1 MGTWC
6 LAPRPVEDP
15 RDGTREGQL
24 WRSDPARGY
33 GRCAGSGTALSLR
46 SGQHERHLSFE
57 PLEDRRLLS
66 VVPAVLADW
75 QAQPTLRLHLL
86 NALDASGSSSP
97 YGLSPNQVRGAYG
110 LGTYASG
117 VLSNGISFGGI
128 NGDGT
133 GQTIAIVDVY
143 DDPNAATDL
152 NTFSTYFGLPT
163 FGSSGGPTF
172 EKLNQTGG
180 TSLPVTDP
188 SGPYSSTGAN
198 TWEIEESLDIEWAHA
213 MAPMANIIL
222 FEATSASNSDLYT
235 AVQTAAKT
243 SGVVAVSMSWSG
255 AEYSGETG
263 DDSYFTT
270 PSGHLGG
277 SATMGGTEL
286 AGGVTFLAAAGDSG
300 AYASNTTT
308 ISPQYPATSPNVV
321 AVGGTT
327 LNVSGNTWS
336 SETTWGNG
344 TSSGS
349 AGGGG
354 GGISAYESQPSY
366 QKGVVSN
373 YSTTNRTYP
382 DVSADA
388 NPNTGVPV
396 CDSWDF
402 GSSTP
407 WFGGY
412 IGGTSLATPLW
423 AGMIAVADQGRAT
436 RGLGSLNG
444 ATQTLPDLYKLAASD
459 FHDITSGSSTGPSPT
474 YSPATGYDL
483 TSGRGSPVANLLIPQ
498 LVGPTQLA
506 FGQPPTSAGAGATIS
521 PAVTVLVEDSLGN
534 VVAGDSS
541 SVTLSIANNPGGGTL
556 SGTLT
561 VAAVNGVATFNNLSI
576 NLAGS
581 GYTLQASDTT
591 GTGLL
596 TVTSAPFNIATPPT
610 VATPAAAN
618 PNPVTGTSTSLSV
631 LGADSAGEST
641 LSYTWAATTLPAG
654 AAAPVFSAN
663 GTNAAKNS
671 TATFSEAGTY
681 VLTATI
687 TDAGG
692 GSVTSSV
699 SVTVDQTA
707 TSVTVAPATVVLA
720 SGGTQQFTA
729 TVLDQF
735 GAALASQPV
744 FTWSATSGS
753 ITSGGLFTAAAAA
766 ATVTAEYPLAGGGSL
781 SGAAQVSI
789 DQPPTVATPAAASPA
804 TVTGTSTTLS
814 VLGADVAGESTLTY
828 TWTATTV
835 PSGAAQPTYSV
846 NDSNA
851 AKTTTAT
858 FSKAGTYVF
867 QATITDAGGFSA
879 YSSVSVTVNQTLA
892 SFSIAPGPVV
902 TLSTHS
908 QVQFSTAELDQFGNP
923 MSGTPPPVTWTAASG
938 TITST
943 GLYTSPST
951 AGSDTVTAG
960 YPLAGGGSLNGT
972 ASVTVVAPVSWWKL
986 NEGSG
991 TTANDSGSGTADPG
1005 TITSGTWI
1013 EPPSSVD
1020 ESSALQFNGSSS
1032 VVALGDPSKLQF
1044 TSQITFS
1051 AWINPSNSTSNQ
1063 LIIDDGSSSSSEVY
1077 LGIGGGY
1084 YVVGADAGSYV
1095 AQYAIPSGDLNT
1107 WVQLVGTYD
1116 GTTWRL
1122 YRDGQL
1128 VASTADAGF
1137 TLPNGTWDIGAGT
1150 FTHRRSGQYLTD
1162 YFSGDIGDVR
1172 VYSTAISSAAI
1183 AGLAAAPPTVTTAA
1197 AALPTA
1203 VTAKTTV
1210 LSASATDD
1218 AGASTL
1224 IYTWA
1229 TTGTPPAA
1237 VTFSANGTDAAS
1249 STTATFTKAGT
1260 YNFAVT
1266 ITNLAGL
1273 AATSSVSVTV
1283 SQTLT
1288 SITVSPGSLGLNA
1301 GATQPFTAE
1310 AYDQFGAAMATQPA
1324 FTWTTNV
1331 GTITSP
1337 GGVLTASESSVTGT
1351 VTAGYTVAG
1360 GGTIGGSSAVT
1371 VTDHAPTVAVAAAA
1385 TPNPATGTTAG
1396 LSVLGADIDT
1406 GEGSL
1411 VYTWAATTLPSGAAA
1426 PIFTA
1431 NGSNA
1436 AKNATATFSSAGL
1449 YGFTVTITDPGGL
1462 TATSTVYVTVNQ
1474 TLTSIVMDPAAV
1486 SLNAAA
1492 TQQFT
1497 ATALDQFGNALTT
1510 QPAFTWTTNVG
1521 TISTGGLLTASE
1533 SSVTGTVTAGYPLAG
1548 GGTISGSSTVTV
1560 TDNAPTVAQA
1570 ATTTPNPVTGT
1581 TAGLSVLG
1589 ADVDTGQGSLIYT
1602 WTATT
1607 LPDGAA
1613 APTFSANGS
1622 DAAQNTTATFSA
1634 AGLYGFTVTITDPGG
1649 LTATS
1654 TVYVTVN
1661 QTLTGIAMGPAAV
1674 SLDAAATQQF
1684 TATALD
1690 QFGTALA
1697 IQPAFTWTTNV
1708 GTISTGGLLTAS
1720 ESSVTGTVTAGYP
1733 LAGGGTISGS
1743 SFVTVTDNAPT
1754 VAVAATTTTP
1764 NPATGTTSGLSVLGA
1779 DVDTGEGS
1787 LVYTWAAT
1795 TVPGGA
1801 AAPTFSDNGD
1811 NTAKNTMATFSAAG
1825 LYGFT
1830 VTITDP
1836 GGLTATSTVYVTVD
1850 QTFTGIAVGP
1860 ASVSLD
1866 AAATQQFT
1874 ATALDQ
1880 FGTALATQPAF
1891 TWTTNVGTISTG
1903 GLLTASESS
1912 VTGTVTAGYPLAGG
1926 GTISGSSFVTVTDN
1940 APTVAVAATTTTPN
1954 PATGTT
1960 SGLSVLGADVD
1971 TGEGSLVYSWAA
1983 TTLPGGAA
1991 APTFSDNGDNT
2002 AKNTTATFSAAGLY
2016 GFTVTITDP
2025 GGLTAASSVSVTV
2038 DQTLTSITVQPTSG
2052 LAADGTE
2059 PFTVTARDQFSNP
2072 LVAQPQFTWS
2082 LVGGGSISSAGV
2094 FTPPYA
2100 TGTATVQ
2107 ATSGSVTGSNVVS
2120 LPGPAQLNASSTASW
2135 DTVSSWTSTA
2145 SGSTAGNPGLRGVSG
2160 DGVVFASA
2168 GAVTV
2173 NLDGASPSLADVT
2186 FSGTGSYTIAQ
2197 GSGGTLQLD
2206 NGASPA
2212 TLTVSAGSDTISAPV
2227 ALASNVTVLPA
2238 AGSQLTISGGI
2249 SGAGALAV
2257 NDQGTV
2263 VLSGANSYSGGTT
2276 VTAGKLVLANSSAIA
2291 DGTSLTVGADASI
2304 FSTASSTAAASS
2316 VASSGSVGQIAN
2328 LPHSPLLSFAFCYA
2342 SQ

>member
-1 MGTWC
+1 M
-6 LAPRPVEDP
+6 AKRS
-15 RDGTREGQL
+15 GTRV
-24 WRSDPARGY
+24 RSVRGKRH
-33 GRCAGSGTALSLR
+33 GASSLR
-46 SGQHERHLSFE
+46 SGHHGRHLSFE

-66 VVPAVLADW
+66 VVPALLADLT
-75 QAQPTLRLHLL
+75 AYPTFRAYHYNHIGESGITPASTGVPSTAFIPSQIQTAYGI
-86 NALDASGSSSP
+86 NAISVGGVTGSGS
-97 YGLSPNQVRGAYG
+97 
-110 LGTYASG
+110 
-117 VLSNGISFGGI
+117 
-128 NGDGT
+128 
-133 GQTIAIVDVY
+133 GQTIAIVNAY
-143 DDPNAATDL
+143 NDPNIINDAA
-152 NTFSTYFGLPT
+152 TFSTQFGLQQ
-163 FGSSGGPTF
+163 FNVSGGPTLTV
-172 EKLNQTGG
+172 LNQTGG
-180 TSLPVTDP
+180 TSLPTN
-188 SGPYSSTGAN
+188 SGTTG
-198 TWEIEESLDIEWAHA
+198 WSVEESLDVEWAHSI
-213 MAPMANIIL
+213 APKANIIL
-222 FEATSASNSDLYT
+222 FEANSDIDSNLYT
-235 AVQTAAKT
+235 AVQTAAKY
-243 SGVVAVSMSWSG
+243 SGVSAVSMSWSG
-255 AEYSGETG
+255 GETASETS
-263 DDSYFTT
+263 DDSYF
-270 PSGHLGG
+270 SH
-277 SATMGGTEL
+277 AD
-286 AGGVTFLAAAGDSG
+286 VTFLAATGDSG
-300 AYASNTTT
+300 
-308 ISPQYPATSPNVV
+308 SPGGYPAYSHNVI
-321 AVGGTT
+321 AVGGTSLT
-327 LNVSGNTWS
+327 INT
-336 SETTWGNG
+336 
-344 TSSGS
+344 TSSAWVSEVAWDNSIGS
-349 AGGGG
+349 SGGGQ
-354 GGISAYESQPSY
+354 SLYESEPTY
-366 QKGVVSN
+366 QESVQTSGK
-373 YSTTNRTYP
+373 REIP
-382 DVSADA
+382 DVSFDGD
-388 NPNTGVPV
+388 PDTGVAIY
-396 CDSWDF
+396 DSYDAANDASNYGD
-402 GSSTP
+402 GSGNP
-407 WFGGY
+407 WAQY
-412 IGGTSLATPLW
+412 GGTSLATPCW
-423 AGMIAVADQGRAT
+423 AGLIAITNQLRVVNGLSVLNAT
-436 RGLGSLNG
+436 SP
-444 ATQTLPDLYKLAASD
+444 TQAQTMLYAASQAD
-459 FHDITSGSSTGPSPT
+459 FHDISSGSNGG
-474 YSPATGYDL
+474 YSAGSGYDMV
-483 TSGRGSPVANLLIPQ
+483 TGIGTPIANVLIPQ
-498 LVGPTQLA
+498 LAGPAQLA
-506 FGQPPTSAGAGATIS
+506 FGQPPTAAGAGATIS

-534 VVAGDSS
+534 VVATDTS
-541 SVTLSIANNPGGGTL
+541 SVTLAIGSNPGGGTL

-561 VAAVNGVATFNNLSI
+561 VAAVNGVATFSNLSI
-576 NLAGS
+576 NEPG
-581 GYTLQASDTT
+581 GYTLIASDTP
-591 GTGLL
+591 GSNKL

-631 LGADSAGEST
+631 LGAYSAGEST
-641 LSYTWAATTLPAG
+641 LTYTWAATTLPAG

-729 TVLDQF
+729 TAFDQF

-835 PSGAAQPTYSV
+835 PAGAAQPTYSV

-908 QVQFSTAELDQFGNP
+908 QVQFIATETDQFGNP
-923 MSGTPPPVTWTAASG
+923 LSGTPPPVTWTAASG

-972 ASVTVVAPVSWWKL
+972 ASVTVVAPVGWWKL

-991 TTANDSGSGTADPG
+991 TTAHDSGSGTADPG

-1013 EPPSSVD
+1013 QPPSSVD

-1063 LIIDDGSSSSSEVY
+1063 LIIDDGSSSSNEVY

-1150 FTHRRSGQYLTD
+1150 FTHRRGGQYLTD

-1183 AGLAAAPPTVTTAA
+1183 AGLAAAPPTVSTVA
-1197 AALPTA
+1197 AALPST

-1301 GATQPFTAE
+1301 GATQQFTAE

-1360 GGTIGGSSAVT
+1360 GGTISGSSAVT
-1371 VTDHAPTVAVAAAA
+1371 VTDHAPTVAVAATTT

-1411 VYTWAATTLPSGAAA
+1411 IYTWAATTLPSGAAA

-1436 AKNATATFSSAGL
+1436 AQNTTATFSAAGL

-1462 TATSTVYVTVNQ
+1462 TATSTVNVTVNQ
-1474 TLTSIVMDPAAV
+1474 TLTSIVVDPAAV

-1497 ATALDQFGNALTT
+1497 ATALDQFGAALTT

-1570 ATTTPNPVTGT
+1570 ATTTPNPATGT

-1589 ADVDTGQGSLIYT
+1589 ADVDTGEGSLIYT

-1661 QTLTGIAMGPAAV
+1661 QTFTGIAMGPAAV

-1690 QFGTALA
+1690 QFGA
-1697 IQPAFTWTTNV
+1697 
-1708 GTISTGGLLTAS
+1708 
-1720 ESSVTGTVTAGYP
+1720 
-1733 LAGGGTISGS
+1733 
-1743 SFVTVTDNAPT
+1743 
-1754 VAVAATTTTP
+1754 
-1764 NPATGTTSGLSVLGA
+1764 
-1779 DVDTGEGS
+1779 
-1787 LVYTWAAT
+1787 
-1795 TVPGGA
+1795 
-1801 AAPTFSDNGD
+1801 
-1811 NTAKNTMATFSAAG
+1811 
-1825 LYGFT
+1825 
-1830 VTITDP
+1830 
-1836 GGLTATSTVYVTVD
+1836 
-1850 QTFTGIAVGP
+1850 
-1860 ASVSLD
+1860 
-1866 AAATQQFT
+1866 
-1874 ATALDQ
+1874 
-1880 FGTALATQPAF
+1880 ALATQPAF

-1912 VTGTVTAGYPLAGG
+1912 VTGTVTAGTRLR
-1926 GTISGSSFVTVTDN
+1926 
-1940 APTVAVAATTTTPN
+1940 VAAR
-1954 PATGTT
+1954 
-1960 SGLSVLGADVD
+1960 S
-1971 TGEGSLVYSWAA
+1971 
-1983 TTLPGGAA
+1983 AA
-1991 APTFSDNGDNT
+1991 AVP
-2002 AKNTTATFSAAGLY
+2002 
-2016 GFTVTITDP
+2016 
-2025 GGLTAASSVSVTV
+2025 
-2038 DQTLTSITVQPTSG
+2038 
-2052 LAADGTE
+2052 
-2059 PFTVTARDQFSNP
+2059 
-2072 LVAQPQFTWS
+2072 
-2082 LVGGGSISSAGV
+2082 
-2094 FTPPYA
+2094 
-2100 TGTATVQ
+2100 
-2107 ATSGSVTGSNVVS
+2107 
-2120 LPGPAQLNASSTASW
+2120 
-2135 DTVSSWTSTA
+2135 
-2145 SGSTAGNPGLRGVSG
+2145 
-2160 DGVVFASA
+2160 
-2168 GAVTV
+2168 
-2173 NLDGASPSLADVT
+2173 
-2186 FSGTGSYTIAQ
+2186 
-2197 GSGGTLQLD
+2197 
-2206 NGASPA
+2206 
-2212 TLTVSAGSDTISAPV
+2212 
-2227 ALASNVTVLPA
+2227 
-2238 AGSQLTISGGI
+2238 
-2249 SGAGALAV
+2249 
-2257 NDQGTV
+2257 
-2263 VLSGANSYSGGTT
+2263 
-2276 VTAGKLVLANSSAIA
+2276 
-2291 DGTSLTVGADASI
+2291 
-2304 FSTASSTAAASS
+2304 
-2316 VASSGSVGQIAN
+2316 
-2328 LPHSPLLSFAFCYA
+2328 
-2342 SQ
+2342 